1 MAYTHAIVWMDHT
14 EARVIHLDE
23 ANHEAHHVKSPHGKE
38 HLHHKR
44 GSVGDGNASAHADF
58 FGLIVKALGGAQEIL
73 VVGPASAKNEF
84 VKHAGAHDA
93 QFAKRVIAVENM
105 DHPSENQLVAHA
117 RKYFVA
123 ADRMRPL

>member
-1 MAYTHAIVWMDHT
+1 MAYTHAVVWLDHT

-23 ANHEAHHVKSPHGKE
+23 TTHEGHHVKSPHGKE

-44 GSVGDGNASAHADF
+44 GSVGAGNASEHADF
-58 FGLIVKALGGAQEIL
+58 FGLVVKALGDTAEIL

-84 VKHAGAHDA
+84 VKHATAHDA
-93 QFAKRVIAVENM
+93 RFAKRVLGVENM

-117 RKYFVA
+117 RKFFVA
-123 ADRMRPL
+123 ADRMRA